1 MSGVVDEGSSKPASA
16 SPTGLVVVGDL
27 IGEGSVQEQSVVGET
42 PNLAAGL
49 QAQAAPDAVVIAGQP
64 RSSERLPLTT
74 GCRAADGAHR

>member
-1 MSGVVDEGSSKPASA
+1 VSGVVDEGSSKPASA

-49 QAQAAPDAVVIAGQP
+49 QALARRT
-64 RSSERLPLTT
+64 RSSSPANR
-74 GCRAADGAHR
+74 DHRNGFR